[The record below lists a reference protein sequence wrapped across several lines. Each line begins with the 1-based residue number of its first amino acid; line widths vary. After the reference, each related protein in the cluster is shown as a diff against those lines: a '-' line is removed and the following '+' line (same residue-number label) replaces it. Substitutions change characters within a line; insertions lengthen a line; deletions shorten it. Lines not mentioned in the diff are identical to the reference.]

1 MYSVTVTMNV
11 KPGHEATF
19 EDLMRGLASA
29 VRANEPENVA
39 YHILRVRNEPTK
51 YRVVE
56 IYRSKDAFKTHL
68 GAPYIQ
74 KANPD
79 VLKILSSPPEI
90 EPTEVVA

>member
-1 MYSVTVTMNV
+1 MYSVTVTMSV
-11 KPGHEATF
+11 QPGQEATF
-19 EDLMRGLASA
+19 EALMKGLAEN
-29 VRANEPENVA
+29 VHANEPDNVA

-56 IYRSKDAFKTHL
+56 IYRSKDAFKVHL

-79 VLKILSSPPEI
+79 VLKTLSAPPEI
-90 EPTEVVA
+90 EATEVVA